1 VNGPSSDAI
10 VSDTEADPIL
20 VPRGAVGR
28 VVAGVRAFRKLIDN
42 PADPLHG
49 PIFQMCAEYRL
60 MRKLARSLQ
69 RHGEG
74 RRLLA
79 ERPRLAANA
88 VSLAALAAL
97 PPRSLGHAYA
107 AYFDD
112 NGISPFD
119 PPRLAVETDEDYM
132 ATRLRETHDVF
143 HVVTGYGTDDI
154 GELELQWFN
163 GGNLGWGPLPLLVI
177 VASFFMGR
185 MTKYGGLWPVFKR
198 ARAAYRRGCRSR
210 ALASVVWEDYWSLPV
225 HEVRAL
231 VCAPREGDEGDE
243 AISSLLARSAPP
255 TP

>member
-1 VNGPSSDAI
+1 M
-10 VSDTEADPIL
+10 SDTETLPVIL
-20 VPRGAVGR
+20 PRGAVGR
-28 VVAGVRAFRKLIDN
+28 FVAGIRAFRKLIDN

-49 PIFQMCAEYRL
+49 PIFQMCAEHALLRRL
-60 MRKLARSLQ
+60 TRNLQ

-88 VSLAALAAL
+88 VSLASMAAL

-112 NGISPFD
+112 NRITPFD
-119 PPRLAVETDEDYM
+119 PPALAVETDEDYV
-132 ATRLRETHDVF
+132 ATRLREAHDVF

-163 GGNLGWGPLPLLVI
+163 CGNLGWGPLPMLVFF
-177 VASFFMGR
+177 ASFFMGR
-185 MTKYGGLWPVFKR
+185 MTKYGGLWTVCRR
-198 ARAAYRRGCRSR
+198 AHAAYRRGRQSR
-210 ALASVVWEDYWSLPV
+210 TLASVLWEDYWLMPV

-231 VCAPREGDEGDE
+231 LCAPVEVDMDVVIPVDERVRPQG
-243 AISSLLARSAPP
+243 
-255 TP
+255 